1 MRALGLVLKKNEDG
15 VVSFKIGKD
24 NILSLTDPNKKIT
37 KHDIEE
43 QMVLE
48 WNSDKEIIKI
58 RERYKK

>member
-1 MRALGLVLKKNEDG
+1 MRSLGRVLKKDEED

-24 NILSLTDPNKKIT
+24 DVITLTDPNKKIT
-37 KHDIEE
+37 KYDIDES
-43 QMVLE
+43 MILE

>member
-1 MRALGLVLKKNEDG
+1 MRSLGRVLKKDEEG

-24 NILSLTDPNKKIT
+24 DIITLTDPSKKIT
-37 KHDIEE
+37 KYDIDES
-43 QMVLE
+43 MILE

>member
-1 MRALGLVLKKNEDG
+1 MRSLGRVLKKDEEG

-24 NILSLTDPNKKIT
+24 DVITLTDPNKKIT
-37 KHDIEE
+37 KYDIDES
-43 QMVLE
+43 MILE